1 MERLVVD
8 SSVLTASFL
17 ESDRFHQDSL
27 TYITGLERGDYRFHL
42 PILVVVEVLSAVSRQ
57 VQRYRLAALARV
69 KESFR
74 EWERTG
80 KIVLYTLDRERME
93 HSIDIAQRFRLKGAD
108 SVIAAL
114 AEELDIPLRTF
125 DSEALHRFQ
134 RASE

>member
-8 SSVLTASFL
+8 SSVLAASFL

-27 TYITGLERGDYRFHL
+27 TYITGLESGDYSFHL
-42 PILVVVEVLSAVSRQ
+42 PILVIVEVLSAVSRQ
-57 VQRYRLAALARV
+57 VQSNRLAVFARV
-69 KESFR
+69 NESFS

-93 HSIDIAQRFRLKGAD
+93 HAKDIALRFRLKGAD

-114 AEELDIPLRTF
+114 AEELAIPLKTF
-125 DSEALHRFQ
+125 DSEVLDRFQ
-134 RASE
+134 RASV

>member
-8 SSVLTASFL
+8 SSILAASFL
-17 ESDRFHQDSL
+17 ESDRFHQDAL
-27 TYITGLERGDYRFHL
+27 IYITGLQNEDFSFHL
-42 PILVVVEVLSAVSRQ
+42 PILVIVEVLSAVSRQ
-57 VQRYRLAALARV
+57 VQRNRLAACARV
-69 KESFR
+69 NKSFS

-93 HSIDIAQRFRLKGAD
+93 HAKDIALRFRLKGAD

-125 DSEALHRFQ
+125 DKEILDCFQ
-134 RASE
+134 RASV